1 MKKNVHTAGKSRKQK
16 KIMLLLLE
24 LLIILLLA
32 IALFITT
39 KLSKIEKNK
48 LDMNDVSINDDLSDE
63 TKEAMAHYKTIALF
77 GLDNRSN
84 GSLSKGNSDVIMLAN
99 IDTKQHTINLVSVYR
114 DSYLDTGNG
123 TYQKCNAAYAKG
135 GPEQALSM
143 LNTNL
148 DLAITDY
155 VTVDFNAIIECVDL
169 LGGVDITITDDE
181 ASLMIG
187 YMKELNE
194 LTGHNSTPPASGGT
208 YTLDGVQACAYAR
221 IRYGGGDDEL
231 SKISFEIKRGS
242 TVGII
247 GGTGSGK
254 STLINLIPR
263 FYDVTQGSVE
273 VDGRNV
279 KDYSFK
285 QLRKQIGIVPQ
296 QSILFKG
303 TIRDNMKWENPD
315 LSDEDII
322 TALKNAQ
329 AYEFVSKLPMGLDS
343 HVEQGGKNFSGGQ
356 RQRLC
361 IARAIAAQPKVLILD
376 DSFSALDFATDA
388 ALRKALS
395 QYTHEMT
402 VIIVTQ
408 RCSTIMNSDLILVL
422 DDGMLVGKGT
432 HKELL
437 KNCETYKEI
446 CLSQL
451 SKSEVEV

>member
-16 KIMLLLLE
+16 KIMLLILE
-24 LLIILLLA
+24 FVIILLLA

-208 YTLDGVQACAYAR
+208 YTLDGPVFPTR
-221 IRYGGGDDEL
+221 ISLPLPQKFSVMTLEIQPVFHMKKQRTNMIRSAML
-231 SKISFEIKRGS
+231 SFRAILLLTLHNYISFYLMMKIIPHLQQFFQTASRSSLIQDINRETAIKAVSLFCQLISQFIYFFPDG
-242 TVGII
+242 VHL
-247 GGTGSGK
+247 SGHILYGLLYL
-254 STLINLIPR
+254 SFPS
-263 FYDVTQGSVE
+263 FY
-273 VDGRNV
+273 
-279 KDYSFK
+279 
-285 QLRKQIGIVPQ
+285 Q
-296 QSILFKG
+296 QSPL
-303 TIRDNMKWENPD
+303 
-315 LSDEDII
+315 
-322 TALKNAQ
+322 
-329 AYEFVSKLPMGLDS
+329 
-343 HVEQGGKNFSGGQ
+343 
-356 RQRLC
+356 
-361 IARAIAAQPKVLILD
+361 
-376 DSFSALDFATDA
+376 
-388 ALRKALS
+388 
-395 QYTHEMT
+395 
-402 VIIVTQ
+402 
-408 RCSTIMNSDLILVL
+408 
-422 DDGMLVGKGT
+422 
-432 HKELL
+432 
-437 KNCETYKEI
+437 
-446 CLSQL
+446 
-451 SKSEVEV
+451 

>member
-221 IRYGGGDDEL
+221 IRYGGGDDYRRTERQRTVLTAMMQKAQKSNILTLNKLINAAFGTFRPVFPTRISLPLPQKFSVMTLEIQPVFHMKKQRTNMIRSAML
-231 SKISFEIKRGS
+231 SFRAILLLTLHNYISFYLMMKIIPHLQQFFQTASRSSLIQDINRETAIKAVSLFCQLISQFIYFFPDG
-242 TVGII
+242 VHL
-247 GGTGSGK
+247 SGHILYGLLYL
-254 STLINLIPR
+254 SFPS
-263 FYDVTQGSVE
+263 FY
-273 VDGRNV
+273 
-279 KDYSFK
+279 
-285 QLRKQIGIVPQ
+285 Q
-296 QSILFKG
+296 QSPL
-303 TIRDNMKWENPD
+303 
-315 LSDEDII
+315 
-322 TALKNAQ
+322 
-329 AYEFVSKLPMGLDS
+329 
-343 HVEQGGKNFSGGQ
+343 
-356 RQRLC
+356 
-361 IARAIAAQPKVLILD
+361 
-376 DSFSALDFATDA
+376 
-388 ALRKALS
+388 
-395 QYTHEMT
+395 
-402 VIIVTQ
+402 
-408 RCSTIMNSDLILVL
+408 
-422 DDGMLVGKGT
+422 
-432 HKELL
+432 
-437 KNCETYKEI
+437 
-446 CLSQL
+446 
-451 SKSEVEV
+451 

>member
-1 MKKNVHTAGKSRKQK
+1 
-16 KIMLLLLE
+16 MLLLLE

-221 IRYGGGDDEL
+221 IRYGGGDDYRRTE
-231 SKISFEIKRGS
+231 RQR
-242 TVGII
+242 TVL
-247 GGTGSGK
+247 TAMMQKAQK
-254 STLINLIPR
+254 SNILTLNKLINAAFGDIQTSFSNTDLLALATKVFSYDIGDTTGFPYEKTTHKYDKIGDVVIPC
-263 FYDVTQGSVE
+263 DLASNVTQLHQFYLMMKIIPHLQQFFQTASRSSLIQDINRETAIKAVSLFCQLISQFIYFFP
-273 VDGRNV
+273 DGV
-279 KDYSFK
+279 HLSGHILYGLLYLSF
-285 QLRKQIGIVPQ
+285 PSFYQ
-296 QSILFKG
+296 QSPL
-303 TIRDNMKWENPD
+303 
-315 LSDEDII
+315 
-322 TALKNAQ
+322 
-329 AYEFVSKLPMGLDS
+329 
-343 HVEQGGKNFSGGQ
+343 
-356 RQRLC
+356 
-361 IARAIAAQPKVLILD
+361 
-376 DSFSALDFATDA
+376 
-388 ALRKALS
+388 
-395 QYTHEMT
+395 
-402 VIIVTQ
+402 
-408 RCSTIMNSDLILVL
+408 
-422 DDGMLVGKGT
+422 
-432 HKELL
+432 
-437 KNCETYKEI
+437 
-446 CLSQL
+446 
-451 SKSEVEV
+451 

>member
-221 IRYGGGDDEL
+221 IRYGGGDDYRRTE
-231 SKISFEIKRGS
+231 
-242 TVGII
+242 
-247 GGTGSGK
+247 
-254 STLINLIPR
+254 
-263 FYDVTQGSVE
+263 
-273 VDGRNV
+273 
-279 KDYSFK
+279 
-285 QLRKQIGIVPQ
+285 
-296 QSILFKG
+296 
-303 TIRDNMKWENPD
+303 
-315 LSDEDII
+315 
-322 TALKNAQ
+322 
-329 AYEFVSKLPMGLDS
+329 
-343 HVEQGGKNFSGGQ
+343 
-356 RQRLC
+356 RQRTVLT
-361 IARAIAAQPKVLILD
+361 AMMQKAQKSNILT
-376 DSFSALDFATDA
+376 LNK
-388 ALRKALS
+388 L
-395 QYTHEMT
+395 MT
-402 VIIVTQ
+402 RTM
-408 RCSTIMNSDLILVL
+408 T
-422 DDGMLVGKGT
+422 
-432 HKELL
+432 
-437 KNCETYKEI
+437 
-446 CLSQL
+446 
-451 SKSEVEV
+451 SKPNI

>member
-148 DLAITDY
+148 DLAITD
-155 VTVDFNAIIECVDL
+155 
-169 LGGVDITITDDE
+169 DE

-221 IRYGGGDDEL
+221 IRYGGGDDYRRTE
-231 SKISFEIKRGS
+231 RQR
-242 TVGII
+242 TVL
-247 GGTGSGK
+247 TAMMQKAQK
-254 STLINLIPR
+254 SNILTLNKLINAAFGDIQTSFSNTDLLALATKVFSYDIGDTTGFPYEKTTHKYDKIGDVVIPC
-263 FYDVTQGSVE
+263 DLASNVTQLHQFLFNDENYTPSATVLSNSQQIISNTGYKQG
-273 VDGRNV
+273 DG
-279 KDYSFK
+279 
-285 QLRKQIGIVPQ
+285 
-296 QSILFKG
+296 
-303 TIRDNMKWENPD
+303 
-315 LSDEDII
+315 
-322 TALKNAQ
+322 
-329 AYEFVSKLPMGLDS
+329 
-343 HVEQGGKNFSGGQ
+343 H
-356 RQRLC
+356 
-361 IARAIAAQPKVLILD
+361 
-376 DSFSALDFATDA
+376 
-388 ALRKALS
+388 
-395 QYTHEMT
+395 
-402 VIIVTQ
+402 
-408 RCSTIMNSDLILVL
+408 
-422 DDGMLVGKGT
+422 
-432 HKELL
+432 
-437 KNCETYKEI
+437 
-446 CLSQL
+446 
-451 SKSEVEV
+451 

>member
-221 IRYGGGDDEL
+221 IRYGGGDDYRRTERQRTVMTLEIQPVFHMKKQRTNMIRSAML
-231 SKISFEIKRGS
+231 SFRAILLLTLHNYISFYLMMKIIPHLQQFFQTASRSSLIQDINRETAIKAVSLFCQLISQFIYFFPDG
-242 TVGII
+242 VHL
-247 GGTGSGK
+247 SGHILYGLLYL
-254 STLINLIPR
+254 SFPS
-263 FYDVTQGSVE
+263 FY
-273 VDGRNV
+273 
-279 KDYSFK
+279 
-285 QLRKQIGIVPQ
+285 Q
-296 QSILFKG
+296 QSPL
-303 TIRDNMKWENPD
+303 
-315 LSDEDII
+315 
-322 TALKNAQ
+322 
-329 AYEFVSKLPMGLDS
+329 
-343 HVEQGGKNFSGGQ
+343 
-356 RQRLC
+356 
-361 IARAIAAQPKVLILD
+361 
-376 DSFSALDFATDA
+376 
-388 ALRKALS
+388 
-395 QYTHEMT
+395 
-402 VIIVTQ
+402 
-408 RCSTIMNSDLILVL
+408 
-422 DDGMLVGKGT
+422 
-432 HKELL
+432 
-437 KNCETYKEI
+437 
-446 CLSQL
+446 
-451 SKSEVEV
+451 